1 MQKVSYWISSEFI
14 IEFNKIK
21 DLELPSVFK
30 YQIDKVS
37 KIVNHWQE
45 CYPCKLG
52 FNLSEYSGP
61 FEEVFL
67 KLAAAYT
74 ENHICDGDYDVLDSR
89 TRKKDTYIG
98 C

>member
-1 MQKVSYWISSEFI
+1 MTKYWTANEFV

-21 DLELPSVFK
+21 NIELPLVFR
-30 YQIDKVS
+30 YQTDRVARIVDHWDK
-37 KIVNHWQE
+37 

-52 FNLSEYSGP
+52 FNISEYSGT

-89 TRKKDTYIG
+89 SRKKEIYGG